1 MPITLTAIS
10 DGALCQGYSW
20 SIANQDVLAEQIARV
35 ALGQAMHVERILA
48 SARGRKPPLASKNM
62 AKAAVRLLT
71 VLGTD
76 PSHRDGWMFQV
87 MSWIAAHR
95 ASPGG
100 LIRSP
105 QMRVADK
112 GFDGLQLELDVS
124 EKKVSAVVIF
134 EDKATTSPRPTIQ
147 ARVWPEF
154 RDLDAGKHDN
164 VVVAEMVTLLAT
176 RPSIDSDDAIQTV
189 LWKKNRRFR
198 ISVTVKPFKSV
209 SKGRKALFKGYKN
222 VIAGNKVRRRGE
234 TFEIANLR
242 PWMDGLAKKAIT
254 AVHTIV

>member
-1 MPITLTAIS
+1 
-10 DGALCQGYSW
+10 
-20 SIANQDVLAEQIARV
+20 
-35 ALGQAMHVERILA
+35 
-48 SARGRKPPLASKNM
+48 
-62 AKAAVRLLT
+62 
-71 VLGTD
+71 
-76 PSHRDGWMFQV
+76 MFQV

-209 SKGRKALFKGYKN
+209 SKGRTALFKGYKN
-222 VIAGNKVRRRGE
+222 VIAGNKARRRGE